1 MHYYETTLLFY
12 YCIFIYFI
20 GFPFTSV
27 KNSTPIDL
35 TKTEKNSSTLEEKKA
50 ILTEFYS
57 NLIKNEID
65 KRFAESKDGN
75 INEKEMIE
83 NLVLLTEYGCAYS
96 GTGCTGNQV
105 CGVSKKYAKTF
116 GYSSYST
123 YNSGVCEDVPKP

>member
-1 MHYYETTLLFY
+1 MKQPYFFIIAFLF
-12 YCIFIYFI
+12 ISLVS
-20 GFPFTSV
+20 FTSV

-57 NLIKNEID
+57 NLIKKEID

-83 NLVLLTEYGCAYS
+83 KLVLLTEYGCVYTNNDCT
-96 GTGCTGNQV
+96 TGQV
-105 CGVSKKYAKTF
+105 CGVSKKYAQTF
-116 GYSSYST
+116 GYSNFKG
-123 YNSGVCEDVPKP
+123 YNSGTCEQVDPPMP

>member
-1 MHYYETTLLFY
+1 MKQPY
-12 YCIFIYFI
+12 YFI
-20 GFPFTSV
+20 IAFLFISLVSFTTV
-27 KNSTPIDL
+27 NNSTPIDL

-83 NLVLLTEYGCAYS
+83 QLVLLTEYGCAYS